1 MQSEYMNKSLN
12 TSDTDSK
19 NRQILELEQKIKK
32 LTQSLESRNKQ
43 FEDEKNMLYREID
56 ELSV

>member
-1 MQSEYMNKSLN
+1 MNKSLN
-12 TSDTDSK
+12 TSESDSK

-32 LTQSLESRNKQ
+32 LTQSLESRNQQ